1 MKKKYLI
8 LPILAVLGYAILLS
22 FFVAT
27 LALAQ
32 DTPHSE
38 EYMQQH
44 DGGDR
49 AEYLEEA
56 EHNDPPFYVS
66 PVNDTSLSSI
76 AFFIRIRYSDLPFF
90 TYW

>member
-1 MKKKYLI
+1 MRKYEEEISNTANISCIRLCYI
-8 LPILAVLGYAILLS
+8 AVI
-22 FFVAT
+22 FVAPSV
-27 LALAQ
+27 LAQ

-56 EHNDPPFYVS
+56 EHNDPPFYVP
-66 PVNDTSLSSI
+66 PVNDTSLSTTTTTNTNNSI
-76 AFFIRIRYSDLPFF
+76 PSN
-90 TYW
+90 